1 MSEQAPERGGGGKK
15 ILGMPRQVAIVGA
28 VALAAGIIWYFVR
41 SRQAA
46 KAAAADTSAPGVDY
60 AGDISAL
67 QSEFGNLAS
76 EISAMQGGG
85 GGSGE
90 SAGGG
95 APGPAG
101 PPGPPGPQGQPGPAW
116 HSAPLQSAPVPSK
129 PPATAR
135 SAPARWR
142 KPPSRSGRVK
152 KVRVVQGD
160 TLSGLARKYHTTVAE
175 LMKINPM
182 IRNPNLIYAGSSLNV
197 PA

>member
-1 MSEQAPERGGGGKK
+1 MSEPTAQASAPRGGGKK
-15 ILGMPRQVAIVGA
+15 ILGMPRPVAIVGA

-46 KAAAADTSAPGVDY
+46 KASADTSAAAVDY
-60 AGDISAL
+60 SGDISAL

-76 EISAMQGGG
+76 EISALQGQGGG
-85 GGSGE
+85 TGA

-101 PPGPPGPQGQPGPAW
+101 PPGPPGPPGAAGPGW
-116 HSAPLQSAPVPSK
+116 HSTPLQPAPASSGSV
-129 PPATAR
+129 R
-135 SAPARWR
+135 SVPARWR

-152 KVRVVQGD
+152 KIRVVQGD

-175 LMKINPM
+175 LMKINPL
-182 IRNPNLIYAGSSLNV
+182 IRNPNLIYAGSTLNV